1 MKRRKKESRAA
12 DAARQQDRSQ
22 TIQKLLKDMRRD
34 EKMGKLFY
42 IIGKSATG
50 KDTIFQSLLENKEL
64 NLKPLILY
72 TTRPMRA
79 GEEPGVQYHFTDEE
93 GLAKL
98 EAEGK
103 VIELRAYQTVHGVW
117 KYFTA
122 DTEATDLERHSYI
135 TAGVL
140 ESFQAVRKYYGADRV
155 VPVYIEVEDGE
166 RLQRALDRE
175 RAQEKPRYA
184 ELCRRFLA
192 DSEDFSEEKI
202 RAAGI
207 ERRFYNRNLQECI
220 EEINSFIRAG
230 L

>member
-1 MKRRKKESRAA
+1 
-12 DAARQQDRSQ
+12 
-22 TIQKLLKDMRRD
+22 
-34 EKMGKLFY
+34 MGKLFY
-42 IIGKSATG
+42 IIGKSSTG
-50 KDTIFQSLLENKEL
+50 KDTIFQSLLENEEL
-64 NLKPLILY
+64 ELKSLVLY

-79 GEEPGVQYHFTDEE
+79 GEAPGVQYHFTDEA
-93 GLAKL
+93 GLDRL
-98 EAEGK
+98 EAEGR

-122 DTEATDLERHSYI
+122 DTEATDLQRHNYI
-135 TAGVL
+135 TVGVL

-155 VPVYIEVEDGE
+155 VPIYIEVEDGE

-175 RAQEKPRYA
+175 RAQEQPRYA

-192 DSEDFSEEKI
+192 DSEDFSEERI

-207 ERRFYNRNLQECI
+207 EKRFCNRDLKECI
-220 EEINSFIRAG
+220 EEITSFIRSS

>member
-1 MKRRKKESRAA
+1 
-12 DAARQQDRSQ
+12 
-22 TIQKLLKDMRRD
+22 
-34 EKMGKLFY
+34 MGKLFY
-42 IIGKSATG
+42 IIGKSSTG
-50 KDTIFQSLLENKEL
+50 KDTIFQSLLENEEL
-64 NLKPLILY
+64 ELKSLVLY

-79 GEEPGVQYHFTDEE
+79 GETPGVQYHFTDEA
-93 GLAKL
+93 GLFRL
-98 EAEGK
+98 EAEGR

-122 DTEATDLERHSYI
+122 DTEATDLQRHNYI
-135 TAGVL
+135 TVGVL

-155 VPVYIEVEDGE
+155 VPIYIEVEDGE

-175 RAQEKPRYA
+175 RAQEQPRYA

-192 DSEDFSEEKI
+192 DSEDFSEERI

-207 ERRFYNRNLQECI
+207 EKRFCNRDLKECI
-220 EEINSFIRAG
+220 EEITSFIRSS